1 MSYKKQDFK
10 DGNKLKASML
20 NHIEDGIVALE
31 KAISTLTKK
40 QNSSV
45 IKEISLIKDENGNIV
60 RGNATLKNGTVVAIN
75 ITTENPT
82 E

>member
-60 RGNATLKNGTVVAIN
+60 RGNAILKNGTVVAIN